1 MGVRVVLRGV
11 KQMEAFRPTIRKG
24 KKRGVVR
31 KYWAEG
37 QFYAMPF
44 MGCVAR
50 FLWPIK
56 KICFCWDLIL
66 INFKTLI
73 IEFGNIDF

>member
-1 MGVRVVLRGV
+1 
-11 KQMEAFRPTIRKG
+11 MEAFRPTIRKG

-44 MGCVAR
+44 MGCVMANQEDM
-50 FLWPIK
+50 FLLGPY
-56 KICFCWDLIL
+56 L
-66 INFKTLI
+66 N
-73 IEFGNIDF
+73 